1 MTKTFASLLFLTVVT
16 TGCENSRSK
25 LDDMAPAKLPKALQ
39 IDSVA
44 AASADHS
51 GTTEDRLARIE
62 NTLAK
67 YREPLEFLSKV
78 YEQQQQQADQ
88 EARRE
93 HAPDA
98 MFAVPVAGD
107 LEVGMVEGPS
117 TAYVTIVKAFDF
129 ACPYCM
135 KVNDTMH
142 ELVKDYG
149 GKVRVVYKN
158 LVVHPETATMGH
170 LASCAAAKQHKYL
183 EFKDAFW
190 TNAFTPYAQSRGA
203 DADKMGK
210 DHILAFSKDL
220 GLDTAKMAADMDSDD
235 CRMLLKHDSEEL
247 EAFQVGSTPTFF
259 INGKH
264 VSGALPTEAFKTL
277 IDEQLKI
284 AEQSGVGAADYYDK
298 VVIAKGEK
306 KFRSKLDPK
315 PQ

>member
-220 GLDTAKMAADMDSDD
+220 GLDTAKSDPTGTW
-235 CRMLLKHDSEEL
+235 SL
-247 EAFQVGSTPTFF
+247 EARDFEENGRRIGSLRLPTLVVQEGGYRTRTLGTNARRFF
-259 INGKH
+259 EGLHAAIYGAPH
-264 VSGALPTEAFKTL
+264 AAISGAARAA
-277 IDEQLKI
+277 I
-284 AEQSGVGAADYYDK
+284 SGAAR
-298 VVIAKGEK
+298 AG
-306 KFRSKLDPK
+306 SGSPK
-315 PQ
+315 